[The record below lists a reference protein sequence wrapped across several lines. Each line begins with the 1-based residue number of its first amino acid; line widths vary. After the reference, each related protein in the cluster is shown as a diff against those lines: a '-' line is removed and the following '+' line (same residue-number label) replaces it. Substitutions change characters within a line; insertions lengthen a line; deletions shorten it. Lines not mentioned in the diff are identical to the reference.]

1 MFVTIK
7 LTVMTASRSTIS
19 FEENNWKELEK
30 ADNKSR
36 VVNVA
41 LRFYFDSKST
51 LKKKEEEFILN
62 ELANYE
68 DSGEVYSFEE
78 TFN

>member
-1 MFVTIK
+1 MP
-7 LTVMTASRSTIS
+7 ASRSTIS
-19 FEENNWKELEK
+19 FEEQNWKELK
-30 ADNKSR
+30 NSDNKSK

-41 LRFYFDSKST
+41 LKFYFDSKAI

-68 DSGEVYSFEE
+68 DTGEVYSFEE

>member
-1 MFVTIK
+1 MP
-7 LTVMTASRSTIS
+7 ASRSTIS
-19 FEENNWKELEK
+19 FEEQNWEALQKVP
-30 ADNKSR
+30 NKSK

-41 LRFYFDSKST
+41 LKFYLDSKAI

-62 ELANYE
+62 ELAHYE
-68 DSGEVYSFEE
+68 DTGEAYSFEE

>member
-1 MFVTIK
+1 
-7 LTVMTASRSTIS
+7 MTASRSTIS